1 MSERGRHK
9 SRGKMNKLSNS
20 ILVLRRGLWSK
31 NAVPGVRVRGENLRK
46 IEGGEWRN
54 WSPRHSKLAAGI
66 LRTKQESA
74 SLLPNQ
80 GSQALYLGAG
90 HGTTVSH
97 LHDHICGMENE
108 FGGSIVAVDI
118 SSRCMRDLVGLA
130 KQRPG
135 LLPVLADAR
144 KPEGL
149 RPWLNGRVDWL
160 FQDVSQAGQVELFLD
175 AAKHYL
181 AAGGVALLSLKSASE
196 RIVEG
201 GANEHYDTA
210 AKAMEESGLEVLEII
225 HLKGWEEQHALIS
238 STAPK
243 EWPSNS

>member
-1 MSERGRHK
+1 MSNRTRHK

-20 ILVLRRGLWSK
+20 VLTLGRGLWSK

-46 IEGGEWRN
+46 MEGSEWRN

-66 LRTKQESA
+66 LRTKLEPSE
-74 SLLPNQ
+74 LLPCQ

-97 LHDHICGMENE
+97 LHDHLCGEQNE

-130 KQRPG
+130 KKRPG

-160 FQDVSQAGQVELFLD
+160 FQDVSQAGQVGLFID

-181 AAGGVALLSLKSASE
+181 ADGGVALLSLKSASE

-201 GANEHYDTA
+201 GANEHYQSA

-238 STAPK
+238 SIAPK
-243 EWPSNS
+243 EWPYN